1 MTPLPDLST
10 VSLTAEHQS
19 WPLAEAFTISR
30 GSKTSAEVVLVTLR
44 CHRDDGTLVS
54 GQGECV
60 PYTRYGESVEGVL
73 RTLRDLP
80 RPDPVALPAG
90 AARNALD
97 CALWDLRAKWTG
109 QPIHSLLG
117 CPAPLPIETAETI
130 SLASPQQMADKA
142 RRLADRPLLKVKVGG
157 DSPLER
163 LQAVRTQ
170 APKPRLIVDANEG
183 WNFEQ
188 LRDLLPDLAA
198 LGCDL
203 IEQPLPADED
213 QALAGL
219 GVPAV
224 PLCADESVHDRQS
237 LGRLRSLYQA
247 VNIKL
252 DKTGGLSEALA
263 LKAAAQDAGFA
274 IMVGCM
280 VGTSLAMAP
289 AHLLAQGAAFAD
301 LDGPLMLKHDRDHG
315 LKFNHGT
322 IYPSKSSLW
331 G

>member
-1 MTPLPDLST
+1 
-10 VSLTAEHQS
+10 
-19 WPLAEAFTISR
+19 
-30 GSKTSAEVVLVTLR
+30 
-44 CHRDDGTLVS
+44 LVS

-80 RPDPVALPAG
+80 RPDPAALPAG

-97 CALWDLRAKWTG
+97 CALWDLRAKWAK

-130 SLASPQQMADKA
+130 SIASPQQMADKA

-157 DSPLER
+157 DAPLER
-163 LQAVRTQ
+163 LQAVRSQ

-183 WNFEQ
+183 WSFEQ
-188 LRDLLPDLAA
+188 LRNLLPDLAA

-213 QALAGL
+213 HALAGL

-263 LKAAAQDAGFA
+263 LKTAAQDAGFA

-289 AHLLAQGAAFAD
+289 AHVLAQGAAFAD
-301 LDGPLMLKHDRDHG
+301 LDGPLMLKHDREHG
-315 LKFNHGT
+315 LEFNHGT
-322 IYPSKSSLW
+322 IHPPKSSLW